1 MGASFCKEVAQ
12 KTNDQAGDGTST
24 SIVLTQAILSEGL
37 KKIAVGVNAMAL
49 RRGIE
54 KASKLIIESLK
65 SIAKPIKSEEEIL
78 QVATISAESK
88 EIGKVIS
95 DTVAKLGKDAIITVE
110 ESPISGIISETSMGM
125 EIDKGFISPYMMTNQ
140 DRGIRN
146 KRSKNFSD

>member
-1 MGASFCKEVAQ
+1 
-12 KTNDQAGDGTST
+12 
-24 SIVLTQAILSEGL
+24 
-37 KKIAVGVNAMAL
+37 MAL

-95 DTVAKLGKDAIITVE
+95 DTVAKLGKT
-110 ESPISGIISETSMGM
+110 
-125 EIDKGFISPYMMTNQ
+125 
-140 DRGIRN
+140 RL
-146 KRSKNFSD
+146 